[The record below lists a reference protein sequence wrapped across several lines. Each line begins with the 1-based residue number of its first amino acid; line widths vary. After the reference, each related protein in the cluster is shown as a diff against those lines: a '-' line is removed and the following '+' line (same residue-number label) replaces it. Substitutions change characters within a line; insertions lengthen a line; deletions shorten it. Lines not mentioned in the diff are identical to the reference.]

1 MLKNLYKIVLLCV
14 ISINVS
20 SQNEFFNNGS
30 SIAVQNGGLI
40 FVQGE
45 VINTD
50 NGVNIGSIN
59 NSGTIA
65 LSGDWTNNSTT
76 SALTATTGL
85 VELNG
90 ALQLITGTTSTTFN
104 NLTLLG
110 TNVKRLNINTIVG
123 GVTGVLNL
131 TARVLDLNSNTLFVT
146 NALQSAIIRT
156 SGYILSETP
165 ATPGYGIIQWD
176 LGNNT
181 GNYEFPFGTATASY
195 IPFYYTISTAG
206 AQTTAGSI
214 SASTY
219 PTITNVAVNNRPLP
233 TGVADLINNCG
244 TEHAIKM
251 LDRFWV
257 INANNYST
265 LPVVTKKVTYVD
277 DEWNTTAS
285 STNIIT
291 EPLLHTWYYSTNGWT
306 PITSANNSLLNEQ
319 TITTNTNY
327 GVFTLGEYKQ
337 LSVGLINIDSVK
349 CFGQNN
355 GVIQFSATSG
365 YGVNSYNW
373 NSVISTDTIKT
384 NLIAGTYTII
394 ATDVMGCS
402 DTLDNITV
410 FEPLI
415 LTHSLTAND
424 YSFCRNQ
431 SLQLNASYAGGTK
444 PYVLNWSTGLVNNNL
459 SNSSSAIVL
468 TPTISG
474 QYSTLLTDKNNCL
487 IHDTITINVNQL
499 PDVNFDAAIN
509 AGCQPL
515 LVSFT
520 NLSGNLPNIS
530 FYQWDFN
537 NGNSS
542 SSISP
547 NTLFNNPGTFSVSL
561 VAISDSGCVNTI
573 IKNNYITVYPKPKA
587 DFIYSP
593 SVDTDL
599 MNPKIEFQNSS
610 SGNYSSSAWNFG
622 EGSLSSQTHPSH
634 TFYDIGYYNVTL
646 VVSNIHN
653 CVDSVTK
660 QIEIKDIPTIFVP
673 NAFTPKNGDGLND
686 VFAVKGINF
695 NEFNMLIFDRWGE
708 KIYETNDPTQGWNGT
723 FKGQDCKMDTY
734 TYKISYKFIYGS
746 QRSVA
751 KTLIGHVT
759 LLN

>member
-1 MLKNLYKIVLLCV
+1 MKNLFKILLLSV
-14 ISINVS
+14 ISINLS

-30 SIAVQNGGLI
+30 SIAVQTGGLI

-50 NGVNIGSIN
+50 NGVNIGLIN

-90 ALQLITGTTSTTFN
+90 ALQLITGTTTTTFN

-110 TNVKRLNINTIVG
+110 TNIKRLNINTIVG
-123 GVTGVLNL
+123 GTTGVLNL
-131 TARVLDLNSNTLFVT
+131 TSRTLDLNSNTLFVT

-165 ATPGYGIIQWD
+165 ATPGYGIIQWN
-176 LGNNT
+176 LGNNI

-195 IPFYYTISTAG
+195 IPFHYNISAAGTQTA
-206 AQTTAGSI
+206 TGSI

-219 PTITNVAVNNRPLP
+219 PTITSAAINNRPLP

-265 LPVVTKKVTYVD
+265 LPTVTKKVTYVD
-277 DEWNTTAS
+277 DEWNTNAS
-285 STNIIT
+285 STNLIT
-291 EPLLHTWYYSTNGWT
+291 EPLLNTWYYSTNGWT
-306 PITSANNSLLNEQ
+306 PITSSNNSILNEQ
-319 TITTNTNY
+319 TVTTNTNY

-337 LSVGLINIDSVK
+337 LSIGLLNVDSVK

-355 GVIQFSATSG
+355 GVIQFSTTPG
-365 YGVNSYNW
+365 YGVNSYSW
-373 NSVISTDTIKT
+373 NSLTSTDTIKT

-402 DTLDNITV
+402 DTLDNINV
-410 FEPLI
+410 FEPTI

-431 SLQLNASYAGGTK
+431 PLQLNAIYGGGTT
-444 PYVLNWSTGLVNNNL
+444 PYVLNWSTGVTNTNL
-459 SNSSSAIVL
+459 LNSSSAIVL
-468 TPTISG
+468 TPTNSG
-474 QYSTLLTDKNNCL
+474 QYSTILTDKNNCL
-487 IHDTITINVNQL
+487 IHDTITVNVNQL
-499 PDVNFDAAIN
+499 PVVNFDAAIKS
-509 AGCQPL
+509 GCQPL
-515 LVSFT
+515 LVNFT
-520 NLSGNLPNIS
+520 NLSGNDPKIS

-537 NGNSS
+537 NGSS
-542 SSISP
+542 SNSASP
-547 NTLFNNPGTFSVSL
+547 TIVFNNAGTYNVSL
-561 VAISDSGCVNTI
+561 IATSDSGCVNSNT
-573 IKNNYITVYPKPKA
+573 KNNYITVHPKPTA
-587 DFIYSP
+587 DFIYS
-593 SVDTDL
+593 SIMDIDI

-622 EGSLSSQTHPSH
+622 DGSFTNQTHPSH
-634 TFYDIGYYNVTL
+634 SFYDVGFFNVTL
-646 VVSNIHN
+646 IVSNIHN

-695 NEFNMLIFDRWGE
+695 NEFTMLIFDRWGE

-723 FKGQDCKMDTY
+723 FKGQECKMDTY
-734 TYKISYKFIYGS
+734 IYKISYKFLYGS
-746 QRSVA
+746 QRGVA
-751 KTLIGHVT
+751 KTLVGHVT